1 MSVILNGPY
10 FTLFAYG
17 SWLFAWLGSEAVWD
31 KCFGFCRGILTETEV
46 FLQCF
51 WKEYNCEKLLFPVA
65 LWPLTCSFLC
75 HQSRVKSLTEP
86 FKEWSWNSTGLNS
99 SHWFPFTTYGKH
111 LSNLRI
117 WDWIISGFQLNTC
130 GTKVVINFKS
140 TCRMYCWVCSAW
152 ILTFLKEKLV
162 R

>member
-1 MSVILNGPY
+1 MDRTSPFLLMGPGY
-10 FTLFAYG
+10 LPGWVVRLCGTNALGFVEE
-17 SWLFAWLGSEAVWD
+17 SWLKRRFFSNAFGRNIIVRSC
-31 KCFGFCRGILTETEV
+31 CFQLPCDHWRV
-46 FLQCF
+46 
-51 WKEYNCEKLLFPVA
+51 V
-65 LWPLTCSFLC
+65 FLC